1 MTKPTTKDAPP
12 RAPDQPSTVV
22 TPSPMVHVKRLTA
35 EDAYERDGP
44 PPAGCIWD
52 EAAQEYIGMSAAIVT
67 SRLAEPL
74 DLKRN
79 LEAWKAAREVLKE
92 FVRDYLEEAEYD
104 SKGGLIA
111 GKTND
116 YYSFPGAPKDG
127 PKALTKR
134 GAEKLAQLYRHAKGG
149 TKTVGS
155 TETKE
160 YASATVEVVLID
172 QYRRE
177 VGSGVASCTTAES
190 GFQQIGAGKK
200 YGGWWDNEKKSWKRV
215 PDFRAALNDIMA
227 RATKRAYV
235 QAVIYATGADEFFTV
250 GKDDEAPAAPAKGED
265 AEVVPQAPPSARL
278 PDRKFG
284 QYAGKPITTVPS
296 GDLAKIHHWMV
307 KEAKN
312 PKVWEP
318 LAEAIALELDTRAQ
332 DGGED
337 DFPL

>member
-1 MTKPTTKDAPP
+1 MTKPTTTKDAPP
-12 RAPDQPSTVV
+12 RAPEQPSTL
-22 TPSPMVHVKRLTA
+22 TPSSLVRKRLTPQ
-35 EDAYERDGP
+35 EAYERDGP
-44 PPAGCIWD
+44 APQGMVWD
-52 EAAQEYIGMSAAIVT
+52 EPSQEYVQYAAAVLT
-67 SRLAEPL
+67 SRLEEPL

-104 SKGGLIA
+104 SKGYLIA

-149 TKTVGS
+149 TKTVAS

-160 YASATVEVVLID
+160 YSSATVEVVLID

-177 VGSGVASCTTAES
+177 VGSGVASCTTAET

-200 YGGWWDNEKKSWKRV
+200 YGGWWDNKDKKWTRV

-250 GKDDEAPAAPAKGED
+250 GKEDEPAAAPAKGED
-265 AEVVPQAPPSARL
+265 AEVVPQAPPVARL

-284 QYAGKPITTVPS
+284 QYAGKPITQVPS
-296 GDLAKIHHWMV
+296 DDLAKIHQWMV

-312 PKVWEP
+312 PKAWEP
-318 LAEAIALELDTRAQ
+318 LADAIALELDTRAQ
-332 DGGED
+332 DGNGED
-337 DFPL
+337 DLPL